1 MRLYAQGK
9 FRIRYSFQNCLEQSS
24 LVFFFF
30 LSSIKAIILLWVAR
44 SLRLSVCPFLL
55 ESLQGVGARWHRWL
69 RWHICSYAAR
79 CFHVAIIF
87 KMFSFPSSKFTSVT
101 TDRFFK
107 KKKVSLI
114 HILNSLGK
122 ITCKRHFRP
131 LFFFLFLKAKLFMRE
146 AKEHRETDRKLPSII
161 LFPKWLKLGARNAGW
176 ATPMGGLRTQGCEL
190 ILWPGLGPGLCKDR
204 VYKVTGCCTRLHSKP
219 WAKP

>member
-1 MRLYAQGK
+1 M
-9 FRIRYSFQNCLEQSS
+9 
-24 LVFFFF
+24 
-30 LSSIKAIILLWVAR
+30 AR

-55 ESLQGVGARWHRWL
+55 ESLQGVGARWHQWL

-131 LFFFLFLKAKLFMRE
+131 LFFFSLFESKTIYARSKGTQRNRQE
-146 AKEHRETDRKLPSII
+146 APLHYFIPQMIEARSQECR
-161 LFPKWLKLGARNAGW
+161 LGHPYGWVKNSRMWADPLARTGTW
-176 ATPMGGLRTQGCEL
+176 PLQR
-190 ILWPGLGPGLCKDR
+190 PGLQGDWLLYPTAQQA
-204 VYKVTGCCTRLHSKP
+204 VSQAVICTRTALSAHPEGLLLWINTRDKS
-219 WAKP
+219 